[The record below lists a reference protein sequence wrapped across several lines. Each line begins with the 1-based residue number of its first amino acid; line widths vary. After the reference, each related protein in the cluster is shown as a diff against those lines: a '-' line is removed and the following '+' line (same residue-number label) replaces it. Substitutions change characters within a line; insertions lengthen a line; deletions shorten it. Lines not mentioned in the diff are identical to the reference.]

1 MITLRDFVLR
11 FALPAGVLFFAAFWC
26 GAQANVIFALT
37 GFLACFV
44 IAVSLLVEGW
54 KKYKKKSLD
63 MKDD

>member
-1 MITLRDFVLR
+1 MITLRNFLLR
-11 FALPAGVLFFAAFWC
+11 FALPAALLFLAAFWC
-26 GAQANVIFALT
+26 GSQTNVIFALT